1 VINERR
7 AFGERLRRHREKQRV
22 TLEEI
27 AASTKVAASLFA
39 GLEKGDCSRW
49 PGGMYNRSFIRGYA
63 SAVRLDPNDIAAE
76 FAEYYNVPVE
86 TPASATSSATLPAA
100 PRPRTSAQF
109 ALRLKLEV
117 DPEELR
123 RRAARRAIL
132 AILDVLAV
140 AVVAGI
146 VGFTSGLSYWSALAL
161 FSIAYQVSV
170 RLLSGVS
177 PAERLMARRRQAALV
192 QLDEEATEESPVG
205 ETASANA

>member
-63 SAVRLDPNDIAAE
+63 SALRLDPDDIAAE
-76 FAEYYNVPVE
+76 FAEYYNTPVE
-86 TPASATSSATLPAA
+86 TPTSATSPTAA
-100 PRPRTSAQF
+100 RPRASAPQF
-109 ALRLKLEV
+109 ALRLKLEM

-123 RRAARRAIL
+123 RRAARRVVL
-132 AILDVLAV
+132 AVLDVLAV

-146 VGFTSGLSYWSALAL
+146 VWFASGVTYWSALAL
-161 FSIAYQVSV
+161 FSITYQVSV

-192 QLDEEATEESPVG
+192 HVNEETTEESAVG
-205 ETASANA
+205 ETASTIA